1 MSKELIV
8 FLRQATGAG
17 VVEIQKALIEA
28 GGDKDL
34 AIDILRK
41 RGQVKAMKKQGRETR
56 EGIIHAYIHAN
67 GRVGALVEVACETDF
82 VARNEDFKNFAHELT
97 MQITAANPLYLT
109 TDDVPEEVKEKE
121 SQLYREEMQNAGK
134 LKGKDDMMIKKILD
148 GKLSKYYAD
157 ACLMEQTYIKDDGV
171 TIREL
176 VEQITAKTGEKIEIK
191 RFVRYAI
198 GE

>member
-1 MSKELIV
+1 M
-8 FLRQATGAG
+8 RQATGAG

-56 EGIIHAYIHAN
+56 EGIIHAYVHAN

-134 LKGKDDMMIKKILD
+134 LKGKDEMMIKKILD

-191 RFVRYAI
+191 RFARYAI

>member
-28 GGDKDL
+28 GGDKDF

-67 GRVGALVEVACETDF
+67 GRVGALVEVAFETDF
-82 VARNEDFKNFAHELT
+82 FS
-97 MQITAANPLYLT
+97 P
-109 TDDVPEEVKEKE
+109 
-121 SQLYREEMQNAGK
+121 
-134 LKGKDDMMIKKILD
+134 
-148 GKLSKYYAD
+148 
-157 ACLMEQTYIKDDGV
+157 
-171 TIREL
+171 
-176 VEQITAKTGEKIEIK
+176 
-191 RFVRYAI
+191 
-198 GE
+198 

>member
-1 MSKELIV
+1 M
-8 FLRQATGAG
+8 RQATGAG

-28 GGDKDL
+28 GGDKDF

-134 LKGKDDMMIKKILD
+134 LKGKDEMMIKKILD